1 MQMHPVLLILAAPVS
16 WGYGLATGLRNALY
30 DIGLIKSFKSDIPV
44 IVVGNLVAGG
54 TGKTPVV
61 AWLAQELG
69 RKYRIAILS
78 RGYGRR
84 TKGFHLADQ
93 APSPEIIGDEPAE
106 LRMLLPDTLIAVD
119 RNRTRGIKTLT
130 SGLFGKIDL
139 ILMDDG
145 FQHRRV
151 KPGFALI
158 LDSAYRPMAKEKLL
172 PAGLRRESQ
181 KSLKRADLV
190 VTTHAIPQPP
200 LPGPSSEVIL
210 ITGIANPQPLID
222 RITQTHKII
231 QHLQYPDHHPYTP
244 SDINLIASL
253 CPCAPVPLCPKF
265 LTTGKDFVK
274 LRRFPELRHMPLEY
288 ISAGPAI
295 DVDIQKLILNKILH
309 YVEQNS

>member
-1 MQMHPVLLILAAPVS
+1 MQIHPVLQLLLLPAS
-16 WGYGLATGLRNALY
+16 WGYGLATGIRNWLF
-30 DIGLIKSFKSDIPV
+30 DIGLLKSFHSDIPI

-54 TGKTPVV
+54 TGKTPVI

-69 RKYRIAILS
+69 QKYRIAILS

-84 TKGFHLADQ
+84 SKGFHLADQ
-93 APSPEIIGDEPAE
+93 APSPDIIGDEPAE
-106 LRMLLPDTLIAVD
+106 LRMLLPGTLIAVD
-119 RNRTRGIKTLT
+119 RNRKRGIKKLT
-130 SGLFGKIDL
+130 SGLFGKLDL

-172 PAGLRRESQ
+172 PAGLRRESL
-181 KSLKRADLV
+181 KSLRRADLI
-190 VTTHAIPQPP
+190 VTTHALPQPP

-210 ITGIANPQPLID
+210 ITGIANPQPLIN
-222 RITQTHKII
+222 RITQTHTII
-231 QHLQYPDHHPYTP
+231 KHLRYSDHHRYTQ
-244 SDINLIASL
+244 SEINFIASL
-253 CPCAPVPLCPKF
+253 CPHAPMPPCPKI

-274 LRRFPELRHMPLEY
+274 LTRFPELRHLPLEY
-288 ISAGPAI
+288 ISADPAI
-295 DVDIQKLILNKILH
+295 NVDNQKLILNNILH